1 MIRWNGKS
9 VRCAVVVASGLSAS
23 AANAQDISRL
33 TLIVGFSAGGN
44 YDATGRLYARH
55 FAKHLPGN
63 PTIVVQNMPGAG
75 SVQATNHI
83 YNIAPK
89 DGSMLGIVD
98 GAILFQALFGN
109 PAAKYDPRRFAWIGG
124 RAPEFPQCAIMKA
137 ELPKS
142 IEDARQREYVLGA
155 AVGTRTVNHP
165 RMLNA
170 LIGTKFR
177 LVTGFPGGA
186 EITQAMERGEVD
198 GWCGWSWGSI
208 KRRQI
213 SWIKDGKMVLLV
225 QTALRKSPDLPDV
238 PLSLEF
244 VKNEE
249 DRGVMQTLVADTE
262 IATPMIGPPG
272 MEPARVDL
280 LRKSFMAMLADK
292 ELLADANKVG
302 LDIEP
307 VAGEVHQKT
316 VEQMFSLP
324 QRVIERAKDISQ

>member
-1 MIRWNGKS
+1 MPARS
-9 VRCAVVVASGLSAS
+9 VISITAFLMAALAGVAH
-23 AANAQDISRL
+23 AQDIPRL
-33 TLIVGFSAGGN
+33 NLIIGFSPGGN

-55 FAKHLPGN
+55 FNRFLPGN
-63 PTIVVQNMPGAG
+63 PVVIVQNMPGAG

-89 DGSMLGIVD
+89 DGSMLAIVD

-109 PAAKYDPRRFAWIGG
+109 PSAKYDPRQITWIGG

-137 ELPKS
+137 DLPKS
-142 IEDARQREYVLGA
+142 IEDARQKEYVLGA

-186 EITQAMERGEVD
+186 EITQAMEKGEVD

-213 SWIKDGKMVLLV
+213 SWLKEGRMVLLL

-238 PLSLEF
+238 PLALDFAKSDA
-244 VKNEE
+244 
-249 DRGVMQTLVADTE
+249 DRSVMQVAMADTE

-272 MEPARVDL
+272 MSPERVAQ
-280 LRKSFMAMLADK
+280 LRKSFEAMLADK
-292 ELLADANKVG
+292 DLLADANKVG
-302 LDIEP
+302 IDIDP
-307 VAGEVHQKT
+307 VSGETMRKT
-316 VEQMFSLP
+316 VEQIFALP
-324 QRVIERAKDISQ
+324 PEIIERAKAINQ